1 MEGVLWS
8 LHFGLFRYNV
18 NANANA
24 DSIIAAQIVAFSI
37 SPLILHS
44 TIIGPNYGFKSCDC
58 RFMRSPQPDWC
69 QHLVKYIDGVNE
81 TNRPRSG
88 AHDNRSHPCT
98 IVFKEVHAFK
108 EVALCH
114 ARC

>member
-44 TIIGPNYGFKSCDC
+44 TIIGLNYGS
-58 RFMRSPQPDWC
+58 
-69 QHLVKYIDGVNE
+69 
-81 TNRPRSG
+81 
-88 AHDNRSHPCT
+88 
-98 IVFKEVHAFK
+98 
-108 EVALCH
+108 
-114 ARC
+114 